1 VAGELIE
8 PFQQRFPW
16 WGPDLQTI
24 RDTLLPPGLPQRQG
38 ERILIEV
45 GGGDRLLGW
54 LELPARPAGS
64 EPLALV
70 LLLPGLGGCSDGVG
84 PRRLSLALRQA
95 GLAVLRLNLRGAGA
109 GRGLARGSYSARCNS
124 DLLPVLQWARRLALG
139 RPLFAV
145 GLSLGGTMLLNAVL
159 EEGGLDGLVCLSSPL
174 DLADCMVQIERPRNV
189 LYQRWLVRRL
199 CRQTLADPLGLREL
213 ERRALTG
220 PTRPRS
226 IRGFDGLITAP
237 RWGYGSVEHYY
248 QEASPLLQLQA
259 RAADPRMSSGSPRL
273 TLLPPTLV
281 LHAIDDPWVPVA
293 AARQLAELQLPG
305 VEVLLTAGGGH
316 NGFHARCD
324 RRSNG
329 LGNWGDRLTARWF
342 ERLLAE

>member
-1 VAGELIE
+1 MAGELIE

-237 RWGYGSVEHYY
+237 RWGYGSVEQYY
-248 QEASPLLQLQA
+248 AEASPL
-259 RAADPRMSSGSPRL
+259 PRL
-273 TLLPPTLV
+273 LAPSQPHPPILI
-281 LHAIDDPWVPVA
+281 LHARDDPWVPVRPA
-293 AARQLAELQLPG
+293 KRLAELGGRSSAASSTGGLDVYITPR
-305 VEVLLTAGGGH
+305 GGH
-316 NGFHARCD
+316 NGFHGRGDTAGACW
-324 RRSNG
+324 S
-329 LGNWGDRLTARWF
+329 DRLTVRWLL
-342 ERLLAE
+342 ERGLRPDD